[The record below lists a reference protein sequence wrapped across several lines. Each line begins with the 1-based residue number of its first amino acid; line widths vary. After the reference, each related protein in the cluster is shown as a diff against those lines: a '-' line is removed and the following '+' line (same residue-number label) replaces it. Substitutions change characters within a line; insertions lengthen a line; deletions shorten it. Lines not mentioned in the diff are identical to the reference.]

1 MPTYKRERS
10 LDEQVAVLTAQV
22 AQLRRSG
29 SVVDDVSLFATGFEN
44 YNYDD
49 ASVAL
54 STVFENTFT
63 PRGASLVIGLSVF
76 GDQVSAV
83 NTGGTW
89 DVLVNGVT
97 AAAGT
102 VPATFTIVNSDV
114 VIDLSPYLGTTSVHV
129 EIRTRR
135 TAGATT
141 GGRYGGGGC
150 IASTVRYAR
159 MS

>member
-1 MPTYKRERS
+1 MPTYNRERS
-10 LDEQVAVLTAQV
+10 LDEQVAILAEQV

-29 SVVDDVSLFATGFEN
+29 SVVDDLTLFRTGFEN
-44 YNYDD
+44 FNYDD
-49 ASVAL
+49 ASSL
-54 STVFENTFT
+54 STVFENTFS
-63 PRGASLVIGLSVF
+63 PRGSSLVIGLSIF

-89 DVLVNGVT
+89 DVLVNSVT
-97 AAAGT
+97 AASGS
-102 VPATFTIVNSDV
+102 VPATFTIIDTDV
-114 VIDLSPYLGTTSVHV
+114 AIDLSPYLGTSSVHV

-150 IASTVRYAR
+150 IASTIRYAR